1 MAEATSPTTG
11 RRYGVARVCQIWDQP
26 RSSFYVARRPQA
38 RTQAQRRRRGVARRC
53 PR

>member
-26 RSSFYVARRPQA
+26 RFATASESKFQHSS
-38 RTQAQRRRRGVARRC
+38 
-53 PR
+53 